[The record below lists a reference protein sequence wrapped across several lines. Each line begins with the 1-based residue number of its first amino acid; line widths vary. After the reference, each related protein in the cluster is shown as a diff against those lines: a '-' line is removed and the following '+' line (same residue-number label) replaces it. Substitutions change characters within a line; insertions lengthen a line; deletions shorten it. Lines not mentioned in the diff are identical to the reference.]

1 MRHQTTFGDSNQG
14 FQLGINY
21 GQFTSEFHSHV
32 GESTQRLAT
41 DMLEIHGYLKKF
53 PKVPP
58 MINPHRAD
66 QKCLRDLKTS
76 DPREDKDRITEI
88 KGGLLKDVFQWV
100 LENHEFN
107 DWRND
112 EDKRILWINGDPGK
126 GKTMLLCGLLDE
138 MPKLEIAA
146 GFAYVFCQANNS
158 HMNDGTSVLRGI
170 IYMLVTENP
179 SLLQKVRVKYDQSGK
194 DLFEGTDGWW
204 NMVKIFTGILAQLS
218 KTYIVVDA
226 LDECTSNLTYL
237 LNLMSSETAKFPH
250 VRWIVSSRPW
260 PMIRERL
267 KSETQKS
274 VLSLED
280 NGELISFAV
289 AKYIGFKTDELAKL
303 KDLDSQAQ
311 DTIQKRLLFAAE
323 GTFLWVA
330 LVCNDLANTEA
341 WNVMQVLES
350 LPQGID
356 ALYRRIVDRT
366 NDSKDSKLYKQI
378 LGVILTVHQP
388 ITVNEVF
395 NLADLFESRSKAH
408 LTAIIESCGSF
419 LTIRRD
425 TVYFV
430 HQSASEFL
438 LNNAHETM
446 LFSSVDVMHG
456 MIARQYACI
465 HWVDHLEVAIDFLKA
480 PELNEFFGSEGLV
493 SEFLTKKYLSWLEA
507 LSIFGSVFEGISAI
521 LKPELLLKKLQNDHP
536 LSLRAHDA
544 SRFIRYHPPAI
555 ESSPLQVY
563 FSGLTFTPSQSFVRS
578 SYQGDRPPWMLNE
591 AMRNAHWIRCL
602 QALQEN
608 TDCIYSV
615 AWGPN
620 GKRIAALKGHQDTV
634 SSVAWS
640 KHGVLA
646 SGSSD
651 GTVKI
656 WDTTTKQ
663 CLLTLEIGNG
673 RVFLIDWSPD
683 GVLLCSGAEEGFIKI
698 WDTVSGAC
706 KSSMRAET
714 NSGHEHCVTSVA
726 WSPKGTLA
734 SGSLDETIKFWD
746 PLAGR
751 HIETLEGHGGPIM
764 SIDWSNDG
772 RLVSASSDGAI
783 RLWDTTGIEEKPA
796 LSRCYHLVLSII
808 WSGFATFV
816 WCIAQGQDKKGPIS
830 WTNYS
835 SGTTYNPLTKKFEP
849 IKVHKTDKFRM
860 TMASVFWIVLF
871 FNSRSVL
878 MFAVYFMLIVSTCS
892 ILWRN
897 RIVRIWVAHRGSGI
911 IKTPMDGEQKS
922 VTDLAWSPDKG
933 LLASGSRDSNV
944 KIWSAETGRR
954 ILTLKGHFL
963 WAKCVSW
970 SPKGSLLASG
980 SLDGTVRLWDPVS
993 VQCTN
998 TIQVGEG
1005 EPVLD
1010 VSWSSDGT
1018 LLVTV
1023 SMTPERGVKTRIRV
1037 WTKNTMEC
1045 IFMLDDREKDDVFF
1059 DSKDPNILH
1068 TSGVAF
1074 DIRSGDP
1081 MKHILKS
1088 PHRPL
1093 VEEGPFAINEDLSW
1107 VTYHGEK
1114 LIFLPLEYRS
1124 PIWFSNGTTVAIG
1137 CSSGEVMILCFS
1149 DFGRSS
1155 NTGSDG
1161 PSRS

>member
-1 MRHQTTFGDSNQG
+1 M
-14 FQLGINY
+14 
-21 GQFTSEFHSHV
+21 
-32 GESTQRLAT
+32 
-41 DMLEIHGYLKKF
+41 
-53 PKVPP
+53 
-58 MINPHRAD
+58 
-66 QKCLRDLKTS
+66 
-76 DPREDKDRITEI
+76 
-88 KGGLLKDVFQWV
+88 
-100 LENHEFN
+100 
-107 DWRND
+107 
-112 EDKRILWINGDPGK
+112 
-126 GKTMLLCGLLDE
+126 
-138 MPKLEIAA
+138 
-146 GFAYVFCQANNS
+146 
-158 HMNDGTSVLRGI
+158 
-170 IYMLVTENP
+170 
-179 SLLQKVRVKYDQSGK
+179 
-194 DLFEGTDGWW
+194 
-204 NMVKIFTGILAQLS
+204 
-218 KTYIVVDA
+218 
-226 LDECTSNLTYL
+226 
-237 LNLMSSETAKFPH
+237 
-250 VRWIVSSRPW
+250 
-260 PMIRERL
+260 
-267 KSETQKS
+267 
-274 VLSLED
+274 
-280 NGELISFAV
+280 
-289 AKYIGFKTDELAKL
+289 
-303 KDLDSQAQ
+303 
-311 DTIQKRLLFAAE
+311 
-323 GTFLWVA
+323 
-330 LVCNDLANTEA
+330 
-341 WNVMQVLES
+341 
-350 LPQGID
+350 
-356 ALYRRIVDRT
+356 
-366 NDSKDSKLYKQI
+366 KQ
-378 LGVILTVHQP
+378 
-388 ITVNEVF
+388 
-395 NLADLFESRSKAH
+395 
-408 LTAIIESCGSF
+408 
-419 LTIRRD
+419 
-425 TVYFV
+425 
-430 HQSASEFL
+430 
-438 LNNAHETM
+438 
-446 LFSSVDVMHG
+446 
-456 MIARQYACI
+456 
-465 HWVDHLEVAIDFLKA
+465 
-480 PELNEFFGSEGLV
+480 
-493 SEFLTKKYLSWLEA
+493 
-507 LSIFGSVFEGISAI
+507 
-521 LKPELLLKKLQNDHP
+521 KLQNNHP

-544 SRFIRYHPPAI
+544 SRFVRYHRPAI

-563 FSGLTFTPSQSFVRS
+563 FSGLIFTPPQSFVRS

-591 AMRNAHWIRCL
+591 AMRNAHWSRCL

-608 TDCIYSV
+608 MDCIYSV

-620 GKRIAALKGHQDTV
+620 SELASGSSDRIVRTWNSHTGKRIAALKGHQDTV

-656 WDTTTKQ
+656 WDTTTRQ
-663 CLLTLEIGNG
+663 CLLTLEVANG
-673 RVFLIDWSPD
+673 RVFSIDWSPD
-683 GVLLCSGAEEGFIKI
+683 GVLLCSGAKEGFIKI

-706 KSSMRAET
+706 KSSMRAEIDSVSSVSWGQDGRLAT
-714 NSGHEHCVTSVA
+714 FCGNVIRVWNPLTGRCISTISGCGEGIRSLAWSSDGQVGSASDSRISAVWLPSSELCRASFKGHEHCVTSVA
-726 WSPKGTLA
+726 WSPKATLA

-746 PLAGR
+746 PLTGR

-772 RLVSASSDGAI
+772 RLVSASSDGTI
-783 RLWDTTGIEEKPA
+783 RLWDTTGIEDKPA
-796 LSRCYHLVLSII
+796 LTRCYHLVLSII

-835 SGTTYNPLTKKFEP
+835 SGTTYNPLTKKYEP

-860 TMASVFWIVLF
+860 SMASVFWIVLF

-878 MFAVYFMLIVSTCS
+878 RFAVYFMLIVSTCS

-922 VTDLAWSPDKG
+922 VTDLAWSPDKK

-944 KIWSAETGRR
+944 RIWSAETGRR

-993 VQCTN
+993 GQCTN

-1023 SMTPERGVKTRIRV
+1023 SMTPERGVKNRIRV
-1037 WTKNTMEC
+1037 WTKNTVEC

-1093 VEEGPFAINEDLSW
+1093 VEDGPFAINGDLSW

-1114 LIFLPLEYRS
+1114 LIFLPLEYQS
-1124 PIWFSNGTTVAIG
+1124 PIWSSNGTTVAIG

-1155 NTGSDG
+1155 PAIRAPAVLDDHFET
-1161 PSRS
+1161 